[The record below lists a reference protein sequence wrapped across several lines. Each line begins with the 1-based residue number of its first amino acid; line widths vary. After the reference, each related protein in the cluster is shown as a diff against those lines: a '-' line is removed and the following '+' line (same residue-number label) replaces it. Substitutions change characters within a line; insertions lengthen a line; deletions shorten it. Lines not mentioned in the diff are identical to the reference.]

1 MSSLKES
8 NVADLISSI
17 DNLPTPPVVFSR
29 INESI
34 SNPNSSAYQIAS
46 IISEDPAMSAKIL
59 RLSNSAFYGI
69 RNEITSV
76 KQAIITIG
84 LEAIRSLVLS
94 TSVFDAFK
102 TNPEFAQ
109 QQDQFWRH
117 SLAVASACRVI
128 ARRVSADWI
137 QDTDKVFSAGML
149 HDIGKLVLL
158 AYFPYEWEKIKKQM
172 KDSQA
177 KPTEVEK
184 QILGYTHT
192 DLGAA
197 LADRWNLPEVLHDA
211 IAFHHKPLESPLK
224 DSLAPL
230 VFCGNFLSDMLLEQ
244 ELDPEEIELDEET
257 TEVFAYLK
265 LGPDSIKA
273 LRTGLIEE
281 YAKSQVF
288 LEIARGL

>member
-8 NVADLISSI
+8 NVAGLISSI

-46 IISEDPAMSAKIL
+46 IVSEDPAMSAKIL
-59 RLSNSAFYGI
+59 RLSNSAFYGV

-109 QQDQFWRH
+109 QQDHFWRH

-158 AYFPYEWEKIKKQM
+158 AYFPYEWEKIVKQT
-172 KDSQA
+172 KDSEA
-177 KPTEVEK
+177 KPIEVEK
-184 QILGYTHT
+184 QILGYTHS

-197 LADRWNLPEVLHDA
+197 LAERWNLPEVLHDA
-211 IAFHHKPLESPLK
+211 IAFHHNPLESPLK
-224 DSLAPL
+224 DSLAPSI
-230 VFCGNFLSDMLLEQ
+230 FCGNFLSDMLLEQ

-257 TEVFAYLK
+257 TKVFAHLK

-273 LRTGLIEE
+273 LRTSLIEE

>member
-8 NVADLISSI
+8 DVAGLISSI

-59 RLSNSAFYGI
+59 RLSNSAFYGV

-94 TSVFDAFK
+94 SSVFDAFK
-102 TNPEFAQ
+102 ANPDFAQ
-109 QQDQFWRH
+109 QQDDFWRH

-128 ARRVSADWI
+128 ARRTSADWI

-158 AYFPYEWEKIKKQM
+158 AYFPSEWEKIQREIKKSGLQCIE
-172 KDSQA
+172 A
-177 KPTEVEK
+177 EK
-184 QILGYTHT
+184 QLLGYTHSE
-192 DLGAA
+192 LGAA
-197 LADRWNLPEVLHDA
+197 LAERWNLPEILRDA
-211 IAFHHKPLESPLK
+211 IAFHHNPLESPHE
-224 DSLAPL
+224 DSLAPS
-230 VFCGNFLSDMLLEQ
+230 VYCGNFLSDILLEQ
-244 ELDPEEIELDEET
+244 EIDAEEIELNEEA
-257 TEVFAYLK
+257 EKVFAHLGFGQDSLK
-265 LGPDSIKA
+265 VLK
-273 LRTGLIEE
+273 TGLIEE

>member
-8 NVADLISSI
+8 NVAGLISSI

-59 RLSNSAFYGI
+59 RLSNSAFYGV

-158 AYFPYEWEKIKKQM
+158 AYFPNEWENIKKQI
-172 KDSQA
+172 KGSQA
-177 KPTEVEK
+177 KPIEVEK
-184 QILGYTHT
+184 QILGYTHS

-197 LADRWNLPEVLHDA
+197 LAERWNLPEVLQDA
-211 IAFHHKPLESPLK
+211 IAFHHNPLESPLK
-224 DSLAPL
+224 DSLAPSIY
-230 VFCGNFLSDMLLEQ
+230 CGNFLSDMLLEE
-244 ELDPEEIELDEET
+244 ELDPDEIEFDEET
-257 TEVFAYLK
+257 TEVFAFLK
-265 LGPDSIKA
+265 FGQDSIKA
-273 LRTGLIEE
+273 LKTGLIEE